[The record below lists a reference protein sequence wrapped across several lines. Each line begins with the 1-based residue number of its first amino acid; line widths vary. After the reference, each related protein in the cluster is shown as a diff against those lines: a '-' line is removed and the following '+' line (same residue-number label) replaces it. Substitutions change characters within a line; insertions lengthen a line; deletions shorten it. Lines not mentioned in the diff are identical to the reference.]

1 MKDKVDRKI
10 MTEFVALRAKIY
22 SYLTENIDENKAK
35 GIEATQ
41 LENEIN
47 YLGKNKLD
55 VDSLKENH
63 KEFIRKNR
71 LILKSPKKF
80 RTLKHY
86 LFTEEI
92 NKIALSADNDKIIKS
107 IDSIQTYAYRA
118 SKDLMCKDE
127 EFKCDIVIKQYKN
140 MINFDDVT
148 RENIKE
154 HNLNWPQILDHP
166 YSKVLIGVSG
176 S

>member
-10 MTEFVALRAKIY
+10 MTEFVTLRAKIY
-22 SYLTENIDENKAK
+22 SYLTENMDENKAK

-86 LFTEEI
+86 LL
-92 NKIALSADNDKIIKS
+92 KKLIK
-107 IDSIQTYAYRA
+107 
-118 SKDLMCKDE
+118 L
-127 EFKCDIVIKQYKN
+127 
-140 MINFDDVT
+140 
-148 RENIKE
+148 
-154 HNLNWPQILDHP
+154 H
-166 YSKVLIGVSG
+166 
-176 S
+176 